1 MIRTR
6 GVSVKGLARAVL
18 LTTLKTQPVS
28 QRQSCAD
35 LRGRWGS
42 SLPRLR
48 NRPERPAERAC
59 PLLTRAWAL
68 SEQLTRPSPAP
79 ASRGDGSWASPFQ
92 SFLNRARGHVQPGSP
107 GRSFQDRA
115 DGNCHPWSVPRV
127 IKQHAF
133 YTAIGKGVKTGAC
146 GGTAL

>member
-6 GVSVKGLARAVL
+6 GVSVKGLARALL

-48 NRPERPAERAC
+48 DRPEWPAERAC

-79 ASRGDGSWASPFQ
+79 ASRGGWKLGVALPV
-92 SFLNRARGHVQPGSP
+92 LPHPRGRARAAWLARQIFPRQ
-107 GRSFQDRA
+107 GRWELPPLVS
-115 DGNCHPWSVPRV
+115 S
-127 IKQHAF
+127 
-133 YTAIGKGVKTGAC
+133 
-146 GGTAL
+146 